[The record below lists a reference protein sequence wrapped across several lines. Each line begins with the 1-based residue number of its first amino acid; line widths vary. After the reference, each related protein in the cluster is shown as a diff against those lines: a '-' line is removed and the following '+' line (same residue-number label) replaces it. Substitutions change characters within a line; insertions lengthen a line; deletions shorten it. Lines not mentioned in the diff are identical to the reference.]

1 MNLIKRLT
9 TAAVLIP
16 IVFVSIQYCS
26 RVCFFCVVELV
37 MLAALVEFYNLP
49 RKKNIFPK
57 KPTGIV
63 FALLIGT
70 SFLFSELYLHEVVF
84 AGMIILGVTYLLTT
98 STLEKLVQFPAS
110 IALTF
115 FGALYLSFTLG
126 HFIPL
131 RDEYGPFYIY
141 FLLSVIFIGDTGA
154 FLIGRKWGRH
164 KLAPLAS
171 PKKTWEGTFGGVI
184 TSCLT
189 GVLAQQLLLKEE
201 MSIIEAIVFA
211 LFINIIAQISDPLES
226 LFKRAAG
233 VKDSSNLLP
242 GHGGFFDRVDSLILA
257 APLFYYLL
265 KYYALLS

>member
-1 MNLIKRLT
+1 MNLVKRLA

-16 IVFVSIQYCS
+16 IAFVSIQYCS
-26 RVCFFCVVELV
+26 RECYFCVVQLII
-37 MLAALVEFYNLP
+37 LAALVEFYNLP
-49 RKKNIFPK
+49 RKKNISPPK
-57 KPTGIV
+57 FVGIIC
-63 FALLIGT
+63 ALLIGL
-70 SFLFSELYLHEVVF
+70 SFLFPSFSLHTAIF
-84 AGMIILGVTYLLTT
+84 AGLIILGVYFLLTT
-98 STLEKLVQFPAS
+98 KTLEKLMQFPAA

-115 FGALYLSFTLG
+115 FGAVYLGFTLA

-154 FLIGRKWGRH
+154 FLLGKKWGRH

-171 PKKTWEGTFGGVI
+171 PKKTWEGTFGGII
-184 TSCLT
+184 TACLT
-189 GVLAQQLLLKEE
+189 GVLAQQILLKDE
-201 MSIIEAIVFA
+201 MSLMEAVVFA
-211 LFINIIAQISDPLES
+211 LLINIIAQISDPLES

-242 GHGGFFDRVDSLILA
+242 GHGGFFDRIDSLIFA
-257 APLFYYLL
+257 APFFYYLL